1 MNLPDDSPYGQT
13 GGGHMWIVVGYSDYG
28 PMVVSWGQEFQVSWS
43 DFDAWETGIW
53 SIGTTS

>member
-1 MNLPDDSPYGQT
+1 
-13 GGGHMWIVVGYSDYG
+13 MWIVVGYSDYG